1 MFKLFTF
8 TFYLKFPF
16 YTHLKMVRF
25 PFYPYSHISI
35 FLCGILICLAIS
47 TSFFFFNFFFHVL
60 SYQSLFI
67 NLHTS
72 KNFIFVIELGKL
84 NNLEQLY
91 LEGSSIDKSFL
102 HKIGVVTS
110 LNVLTMSSCE
120 LKGTLPTQGRGF
132 SFFFFSTMISLRII
146 RIVSLKKNNYNSRT

>member
-47 TSFFFFNFFFHVL
+47 TSIFFFFFHVL

-132 SFFFFSTMISLRII
+132 SLFFFFFFFSQ
-146 RIVSLKKNNYNSRT
+146 